1 MERKKCK
8 LILMILL
15 LASVPAFADNGTQ
28 VYNAYVKN
36 KMDLWKEVID
46 KMQAEFPVT
55 NPSILELINY
65 QYGYIGYCL
74 GFNKEAEARTYLTL
88 AEKNIETLEKKN
100 FRPDLTEAYRAA
112 FYGFRIS
119 LNKLTAP
126 VNGPKSI
133 NHAKRSVEMNSEN
146 YFSLI
151 QLGNIYFY
159 MPQAFGGSK
168 KTALDY
174 YNKARALMEK
184 ERSLITENW
193 NYLSLL
199 VTLGQAYTYIEDY
212 EKAEDIYEFIL
223 RTEPGFLYV
232 KNELFPALATL
243 KK

>member
-159 MPQAFGGSK
+159 MPQALGGSK
-168 KTALDY
+168 KAALEY
-174 YNKARALMEK
+174 YIRARALMEK
-184 ERSLITENW
+184 EKALISGNW

-199 VTLGQAYTYIEDY
+199 VTIGQAYTYLEEF
-212 EKAEDIYEFIL
+212 EKAKNIYEFIL
-223 RTEPGFLYV
+223 KTEPEFLYV
-232 KNELFPALATL
+232 KNDLYPALSA
-243 KK
+243 KKK

>member
-1 MERKKCK
+1 M
-8 LILMILL
+8 ILVILL
-15 LASVPAFADNGTQ
+15 LVSVPALADNGAQ
-28 VYNAYVKN
+28 IYNAYVKN
-36 KMDLWKEVID
+36 RMDLWKDVID
-46 KMQAEFPVT
+46 KMQAGSPAED
-55 NPSILELINY
+55 PSILELVNY

-74 GFNKEAEARTYLTL
+74 GFDKDAEAKKYLAL
-88 AEKNIETLEKKN
+88 AEKNIELLENKK

-112 FYGFRIS
+112 FYGFRIA
-119 LNKLTAP
+119 LNKLSAP
-126 VNGPKSI
+126 LNGPKSI
-133 NHAKRSVEMNSEN
+133 NHAKRAVELNTEN